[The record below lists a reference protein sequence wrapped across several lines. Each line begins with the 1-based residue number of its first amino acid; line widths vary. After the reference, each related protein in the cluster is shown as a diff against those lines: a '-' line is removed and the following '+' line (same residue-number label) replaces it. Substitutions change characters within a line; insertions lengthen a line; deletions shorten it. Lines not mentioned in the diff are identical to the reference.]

1 MVALLNHIQYTDQL
15 VLLINTPDHSV
26 QLLLRFAVLSIVLNM
41 QMYGQTCIS
50 ARTLYTDFGRAIFIR
65 GRNCLPVASTWIH
78 PRFLVGSVLLMLLV
92 FCVVLCC
99 VVMLCLS
106 SSCVLCSQCCPL
118 LSIRDCPAAFS
129 NVFEILLLN
138 ACLAAKTNLLVFD
151 LTRPALIF
159 TINRYFPTSIHVPL
173 YIIKSININ
182 YSLIYYKRSVNMVQ
196 PCLYT
201 TCGL

>member
-1 MVALLNHIQYTDQL
+1 M
-15 VLLINTPDHSV
+15 
-26 QLLLRFAVLSIVLNM
+26 SIR
-41 QMYGQTCIS
+41 S
-50 ARTLYTDFGRAIFIR
+50 DTLYWFRDSQLYKRQELLTRREHLGSP
-65 GRNCLPVASTWIH
+65 PVSGGVCVAHLIS
-78 PRFLVGSVLLMLLV
+78 FLR
-92 FCVVLCC
+92 C

-201 TCGL
+201 PCGLWFLFWYLQTIHDNIV